1 MSSLDRG
8 SLTTMIMLVSRFTI
22 APTGS
27 REILNQ
33 KKDTINME
41 TSVHQNSRC
50 LPLTEVVTRE
60 MGQLMVHM
68 ILTLMDLEMRMT
80 KIIEER
86 TVIVSL
92 RREIKRTETPL
103 KRIIQMTVR
112 DHLETESVLAR
123 IRKQSNMAD
132 TTELHLHD
140 IRIGS

>member
-1 MSSLDRG
+1 
-8 SLTTMIMLVSRFTI
+8 
-22 APTGS
+22 
-27 REILNQ
+27 
-33 KKDTINME
+33 
-41 TSVHQNSRC
+41 
-50 LPLTEVVTRE
+50 